1 MKKKPKNIPSP
12 YKFPGTPIFRDTT
25 ALPFADGGPLN
36 DKTNHGKILNSVY
49 ASALG
54 NYYKDG
60 GQFQGKYSLPE
71 DSFRQG
77 GKNLH
82 DSIYAS
88 SPQQYPGIYNFGGTL
103 KNNLATRQQMY
114 MPLDHI
120 TRNGGSILSMSN
132 TPEMSG
138 EGKDLT
144 YPEDSYA
151 YNNGGN
157 LNKQIVDNSTQQYYN
172 TNNMMNYKPGGSIH
186 INPAH
191 KGDFTA
197 KANSAGMG
205 VQEFASKVLS
215 APEGQYDPS
224 TRQQANFAKNAASW
238 NHAMGGNM
246 YANGGSFNNKG
257 FRSLPTNVQ
266 NKIKSNSFADGGSMG
281 QLTEFNEGGTHEESP
296 LGGIPQGTAPDGKV
310 NLVEEGETKL
320 NSENYVFSD
329 TLKIDRDTMATFAIP
344 KTDVGKT
351 FAEVSKKANRPN
363 SRRENDTIEQVAIK
377 RDLDNLMNAQE
388 AFKAKEVQKKIEEI
402 QSLDPN
408 ALAQVAQSYQPQGMP
423 QQEGAPQ
430 GMEEMPQGQPSE
442 EEMMMAQGQP
452 QEQMDPAMMQQ
463 MMAQQEGQMAYG
475 GPMSYKC
482 GGNMYNFGGFVD
494 DNSAGLAS
502 AGTGALSG
510 AGTGAMLGA
519 ATGPLA
525 FIGAPLGAAIG
536 GVVGGVSGFLKG
548 HKQDKAEQLNEQEAS
563 NAAKQQT
570 PEMQLQR
577 MRDPNFMMPNG
588 QSNLNA
594 GGGPGFANG
603 GHLYPT
609 NYPTYMNNAG
619 PMGQPLTN
627 LYEEGGNQYGGDL
640 DSPTEDDMI
649 ARLEQEESDMATRSF
664 EGGGTFNVQ
673 DRDMFGSIR
682 PSNIDYT
689 QYNSELA
696 NPFNKEA
703 IDARRA
709 EGLIPKDAKFG
720 ENTMTK
726 EELAKYLSD
735 LQAADETLKDK
746 NPDLNM
752 NQTLGQAAGLAL
764 PAAYNISQG
773 LFGKVGKLNPED
785 YYQKADFTPYEYNID
800 PQKAQANITF
810 AQAQAAARNAAPGA
824 GAYLSNMQQAGLM
837 RNDAYAKL
845 YAEKQNIDAAN
856 ALDAKVRNKAIE
868 AANKGVLSNV
878 TDYNIKAK
886 EAKRQMLAAGLK
898 QGADIAKG
906 ASEMDAQ
913 AAYMK
918 LLAPDYAGT
927 FNYNTIFDQ
936 LAAKRKEAKTNA
948 NNKIV

>member
-1 MKKKPKNIPSP
+1 
-12 YKFPGTPIFRDTT
+12 
-25 ALPFADGGPLN
+25 
-36 DKTNHGKILNSVY
+36 
-49 ASALG
+49 
-54 NYYKDG
+54 
-60 GQFQGKYSLPE
+60 
-71 DSFRQG
+71 
-77 GKNLH
+77 
-82 DSIYAS
+82 
-88 SPQQYPGIYNFGGTL
+88 
-103 KNNLATRQQMY
+103 
-114 MPLDHI
+114 
-120 TRNGGSILSMSN
+120 
-132 TPEMSG
+132 
-138 EGKDLT
+138 
-144 YPEDSYA
+144 
-151 YNNGGN
+151 
-157 LNKQIVDNSTQQYYN
+157 
-172 TNNMMNYKPGGSIH
+172 
-186 INPAH
+186 
-191 KGDFTA
+191 
-197 KANSAGMG
+197 
-205 VQEFASKVLS
+205 
-215 APEGQYDPS
+215 
-224 TRQQANFAKNAASW
+224 
-238 NHAMGGNM
+238 
-246 YANGGSFNNKG
+246 
-257 FRSLPTNVQ
+257 
-266 NKIKSNSFADGGSMG
+266 
-281 QLTEFNEGGTHEESP
+281 
-296 LGGIPQGTAPDGKV
+296 
-310 NLVEEGETKL
+310 
-320 NSENYVFSD
+320 
-329 TLKIDRDTMATFAIP
+329 
-344 KTDVGKT
+344 
-351 FAEVSKKANRPN
+351 
-363 SRRENDTIEQVAIK
+363 
-377 RDLDNLMNAQE
+377 
-388 AFKAKEVQKKIEEI
+388 
-402 QSLDPN
+402 
-408 ALAQVAQSYQPQGMP
+408 
-423 QQEGAPQ
+423 
-430 GMEEMPQGQPSE
+430 
-442 EEMMMAQGQP
+442 
-452 QEQMDPAMMQQ
+452 MDPAMMQQ